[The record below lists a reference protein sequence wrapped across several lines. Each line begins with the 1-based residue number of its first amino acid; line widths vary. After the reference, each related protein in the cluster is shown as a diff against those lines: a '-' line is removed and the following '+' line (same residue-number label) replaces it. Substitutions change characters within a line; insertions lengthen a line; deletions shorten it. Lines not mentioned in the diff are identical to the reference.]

1 MIGYSTLGSNDMEKG
16 KAFYDA
22 VLAEL
27 GGKRSMA
34 IEDKM
39 QFWAN
44 DAGVPMFGICKPFD
58 GKAASVGNGGMIALF
73 APTQTLVDQTHA
85 KALAAGG
92 TDEGAPGDRGGG
104 FYGAYFRDLDGNK
117 ICVFNTPA

>member
-1 MIGYSTLGSNDMEKG
+1 MIGYVTLGSNDMEKG

-27 GGKRSMA
+27 GGKRAMT

-44 DAGVPMFGICKPFD
+44 DAGMPMVGICKPFD
-58 GKAASVGNGGMIALF
+58 GAAAKPGNGAMTALF
-73 APTQTLVDQTHA
+73 APSTALVDKTYA
-85 KALAAGG
+85 KAIASGG
-92 TDEGAPGDRGGG
+92 TDEGAPGPRGDT

-117 ICVFNTPA
+117 VCVFNMG

>member
-1 MIGYSTLGSNDMEKG
+1 MIGYVTLGSNDMEKG

-27 GGKRSMA
+27 GAKRGMA

-39 QFWAN
+39 QFWVN
-44 DAGVPMFGICKPFD
+44 EAGMPMLGICTPFD
-58 GKAASVGNGGMIALF
+58 GAPAKPGNGTMTALF
-73 APTQTLVDQTHA
+73 APTHDLVDKTHA
-85 KALAAGG
+85 AAMAAGG
-92 TDEGAPGDRGGG
+92 ADEGAPGDRGGG

-117 ICVFNTPA
+117 ICVFNMG